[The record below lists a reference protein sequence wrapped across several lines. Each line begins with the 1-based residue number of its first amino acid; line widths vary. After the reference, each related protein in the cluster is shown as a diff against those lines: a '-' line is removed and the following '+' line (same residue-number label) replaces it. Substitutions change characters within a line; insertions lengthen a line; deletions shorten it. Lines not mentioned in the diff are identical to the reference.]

1 MIGAGA
7 GGSAIPFAE
16 PKLPALGLPGPMTRR
31 SPELAAAGARRLA
44 HKAGRSPEMELAWAC
59 SGGRV
64 TWGAWDVEPLDRAE
78 FEPTLLLLLPAS
90 PLTADTGRQGQPW
103 ANMI

>member
-1 MIGAGA
+1 
-7 GGSAIPFAE
+7 
-16 PKLPALGLPGPMTRR
+16 MTRR

-64 TWGAWDVEPLDRAE
+64 TWGACDVEPLDRAE

-103 ANMI
+103 AKMIYARSGLCPAKAA